1 MTRRRL
7 RLRNWAPVLPLV
19 LLLAATYWLSQQ
31 VLPLPPAQD
40 SSKRHDP
47 DAIMQKF
54 SATTLNDQG
63 TPRFVMSAQ
72 KMVHYPDDDT
82 THLEQVQLSSL
93 YTDRPAI
100 YTSARYGEITS
111 KADDVFLRD
120 EVKLVRAASATQSE
134 ATFTTDYLHVIPD
147 RDLAETHRPV
157 TLVDA
162 QNVIHAVGMKFDHK
176 ARVVKLLAQVQAQHE
191 IVRN

>member
-31 VLPLPPAQD
+31 VQPLAPVQD
-40 SSKRHDP
+40 RSKRHDP
-47 DAIMQKF
+47 DAIVYKF
-54 SATTLNDQG
+54 SAVTLNNQG
-63 TPRFVMSAQ
+63 TPRFIMSAQ
-72 KMVHYPDDDT
+72 QMTHYPDDNSA
-82 THLEQVQLSSL
+82 HLEEVQLSSL

-100 YTSARYGEITS
+100 YTTARHGEVTS
-111 KADDVFLRD
+111 QGDDVFLRD

-134 ATFTTDYLHVIPD
+134 MTFTTTYLHVIPD
-147 RDLAETHRPV
+147 QDLAETDRPV

-162 QNVIHAVGMKFDHK
+162 QNEIHAVGMQFDHK
-176 ARVVKLLAQVQAQHE
+176 ARAVKLLAQVNARHD
-191 IVRN
+191 IVKN